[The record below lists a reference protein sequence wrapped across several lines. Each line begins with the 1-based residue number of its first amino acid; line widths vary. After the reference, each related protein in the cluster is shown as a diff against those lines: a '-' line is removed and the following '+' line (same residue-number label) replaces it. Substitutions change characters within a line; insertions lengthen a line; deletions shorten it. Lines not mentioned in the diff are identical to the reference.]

1 MFLLL
6 AGLVLTSA
14 GLTGCGYFSPNKIT
28 GSSLILPT
36 TLSFGS
42 VQVGQTASL
51 AVAVQNAGNVPV
63 TISQISLSGQSFAVT
78 GAGSLPVTLAA
89 GSSLN
94 LAVQFAPASASTTS
108 GALTIS
114 SNATTNPTATV
125 TLSGTGAGSGS
136 NTPTLSVSPS
146 SVSFG
151 NVSVNSSSAATVTL
165 SSTGTSA
172 VTVNSATV
180 SGTGFTLS
188 ATNLPATLNP
198 GQTLA
203 LQLQFSPPSV
213 GAMTG
218 QLTVVSDSSTNAT
231 AQIALTGTGVSSTNL
246 PGLTVNPT
254 SLNFG
259 SVTVNAPATQSISL
273 VSSGSAA
280 LTINSLTVSGAGFT
294 LVPVSLPATL
304 NSGQT
309 LTVGVQFDPTAT
321 GNFTGQLVISSN
333 SSTNST
339 VNVALTGAGTASTTV
354 PNLTV
359 TPTTVDFGTVTV
371 SKSSSQSI
379 TLSSTGSAPVTI
391 NSLTMSGSNFSVTGL
406 TVPAS
411 LNPGQSASLTLV
423 FAPTATGA
431 ASGQLTITSNSS
443 ANPTATVLLSGNAT
457 QHIVDLNWKAPATS
471 SDPPAGYHVYRSISG
486 ANAYQFLGTVDVSL
500 TAYTDLT
507 AQSVTTYDY
516 VVKSVDTQGVEST
529 PSNVT
534 TAVIP

>member
-1 MFLLL
+1 LL
-6 AGLVLTSA
+6 AGLVLTSV

-28 GSSLILPT
+28 GSSLILPA

-94 LAVQFAPASASTTS
+94 LAVQFAPASTTATS

-136 NTPTLSVSPS
+136 NTPTLSV
-146 SVSFG
+146 
-151 NVSVNSSSAATVTL
+151 
-165 SSTGTSA
+165 
-172 VTVNSATV
+172 
-180 SGTGFTLS
+180 
-188 ATNLPATLNP
+188 
-198 GQTLA
+198 
-203 LQLQFSPPSV
+203 
-213 GAMTG
+213 
-218 QLTVVSDSSTNAT
+218 
-231 AQIALTGTGVSSTNL
+231 
-246 PGLTVNPT
+246 NPT

-280 LTINSLTVSGAGFT
+280 LTINSLAVSGAGFT

-371 SKSSSQSI
+371 SKSSSQII

-406 TVPAS
+406 TAPTS

-443 ANPTATVLLSGNAT
+443 ANPTATVLLSGNGT
-457 QHIVDLNWKAPATS
+457 QHIVDLNWKAPAAS

-507 AQSVTTYDY
+507 AQSATTYDY